1 MIYQEVCADYN
12 LCLFKKVLFTPIV
25 FNALSHVSTN
35 SDTSKQKL
43 LIYLMSYKTCNM
55 P

>member
-1 MIYQEVCADYN
+1 MIYHEVYVDYN
-12 LCLFKKVLFTPIV
+12 LCLFKKALFTPTV
-25 FNALSHVSTN
+25 FNTFRHVSTN

-55 P
+55 L